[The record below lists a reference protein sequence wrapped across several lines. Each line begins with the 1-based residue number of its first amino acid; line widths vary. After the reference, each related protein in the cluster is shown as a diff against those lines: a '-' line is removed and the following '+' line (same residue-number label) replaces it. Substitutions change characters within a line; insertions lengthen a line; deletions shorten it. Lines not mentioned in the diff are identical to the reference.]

1 MIKRPNGHTYSASSM
16 SYERWMNV
24 IEHDRIVNG
33 GEKLILHHYDNIHI
47 VLFEDL
53 KIVNI

>member
-53 KIVNI
+53 K